1 MKQININGKAYPCK
15 FSMAAIKGIAA
26 HLGLEFADMADSK
39 KFGVENVAAIAYFGI
54 KQGLKLEEKDDDI
67 TIIYIEDVIEV
78 HESLQVMKAYME
90 SVTGPVDPNA
100 VSSEK

>member
-1 MKQININGKAYPCK
+1 MKKIEINGKAYPCK

-26 HLGLEFADMADSK
+26 HLGIQFADMANPE
-39 KFGVENVAAIAYFGI
+39 KFGVESVAVIAWFGI
-54 KQGLKLEEKDDDI
+54 KQGSKLEEKELELSIDG
-67 TIIYIEDVIEV
+67 IEDVIEV

-90 SVTGPVDPNA
+90 SITGPIDPNA